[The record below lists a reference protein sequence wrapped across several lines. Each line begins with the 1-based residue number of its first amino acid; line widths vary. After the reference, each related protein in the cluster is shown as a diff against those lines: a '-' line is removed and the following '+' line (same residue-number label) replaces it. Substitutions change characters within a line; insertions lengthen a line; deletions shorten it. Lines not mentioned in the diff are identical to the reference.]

1 MQLKKLIVILFYF
14 YKTNVTNVLKKSNP
28 TLSSGSHS
36 KLPILG
42 KKNSPFLTP
51 GYGIRERGE
60 RETTPCSRRL
70 ETDCL

>member
-51 GYGIRERGE
+51 GYGIRERE